1 MIKLLTKHLS
11 QETKARILRFPL
23 YRLYER
29 MQASKAEVA
38 FRCEFTSRCNLS
50 CNMCTRTDLIHAK
63 KFNSANMEKPVLD
76 RVIEE
81 VKKFHEGGK
90 RVSFTTMGLGEPLM
104 FPGLFEA
111 FQRIKDISPDIRIIV
126 VTNGI
131 LLDDEVC
138 RQMIAHK
145 VNEVTVSLNV
155 NSPGDYQRH
164 MGKDAYA
171 QVVSNV
177 RRLISLR
184 NESGDRFPD
193 VIVQYLDYENDMS
206 RYDGDIKQWVSSMR
220 FGDKCYIH
228 PIVNE
233 GGNHE
238 GSTFGVE
245 TSPHPCTMPMRY
257 VAVNVRGDIY
267 PCDPCYFAGGQR
279 VESLYLGNIMTDSPW
294 EMAQKKD
301 NLRCEIV
308 NRMRLSDYA
317 SLPQCAK
324 CNNYK
329 LATNIYFRLPGRL
342 RINGFRWI

>member
-1 MIKLLTKHLS
+1 
-11 QETKARILRFPL
+11 
-23 YRLYER
+23 
-29 MQASKAEVA
+29 
-38 FRCEFTSRCNLS
+38 
-50 CNMCTRTDLIHAK
+50 
-63 KFNSANMEKPVLD
+63 
-76 RVIEE
+76 
-81 VKKFHEGGK
+81 
-90 RVSFTTMGLGEPLM
+90 
-104 FPGLFEA
+104 
-111 FQRIKDISPDIRIIV
+111 
-126 VTNGI
+126 
-131 LLDDEVC
+131 
-138 RQMIAHK
+138 
-145 VNEVTVSLNV
+145 
-155 NSPGDYQRH
+155 
-164 MGKDAYA
+164 
-171 QVVSNV
+171 
-177 RRLISLR
+177 
-184 NESGDRFPD
+184 
-193 VIVQYLDYENDMS
+193 MS

-308 NRMRLSDYA
+308 NRMRRSDYA